1 MGSIYQYLVI
11 RWAATHPLSAL
22 QNVDMII
29 NGLAKGGFL
38 TMGTKR
44 VGLARTQALIENLK
58 RSLTLTGTT
67 ITGATLSGGTVS
79 GCTISGDSNVT
90 GGGVCAMAYSDA
102 GTVSQATGDYDATIA
117 LPANA
122 LILDMGFKVNTAIG
136 GTGSTGVKI
145 NVSFGTTASG
155 AELVTGVDVCNANS
169 SMAAG
174 AAMSVVAQNKGD
186 ASGAA
191 FGGIK
196 DAATLW
202 ASASRNIFMR
212 TTVAAGAQD
221 ADGEV
226 VAYVKYAII
235 NISS

>member
-1 MGSIYQYLVI
+1 
-11 RWAATHPLSAL
+11 
-22 QNVDMII
+22 
-29 NGLAKGGFL
+29 
-38 TMGTKR
+38 MGTKR
-44 VGLARTQALIENLK
+44 VGLARTQTLIENLK
-58 RSLTLTGTT
+58 RSLSLTGTT
-67 ITGATLSGGTVS
+67 MTGMTISNGTANS
-79 GCTISGDSNVT
+79 CTISGDSNVT
-90 GGGVCAMAYSDA
+90 GGGVCGMAYSDA
-102 GTVSQATGDYDATIA
+102 VTVSQATGNYDATIT

-145 NVSFGTTASG
+145 NIGFGTTASNYD
-155 AELVTGVDVCNANS
+155 LVVAVDVCNANS
-169 SMAAG
+169 AMAAG

-191 FGGIK
+191 FGGLK

-212 TTVAAGAQD
+212 TTVASGAQD

-226 VAYVKYAII
+226 VAYVKYAVI

>member
-1 MGSIYQYLVI
+1 MGGRRI
-11 RWAATHPLSAL
+11 
-22 QNVDMII
+22 
-29 NGLAKGGFL
+29 
-38 TMGTKR
+38 
-44 VGLARTQALIENLK
+44 GLARTQALIENLK
-58 RSLTLTGTT
+58 RTLGLSGTT
-67 ITGATLSGGTVS
+67 MTGITLSNGTVNS
-79 GCTISGDSNVT
+79 CTISGDSTVS
-90 GGGVCAMAYSDA
+90 GGGVCGMAYSDA
-102 GTVSQATGDYDATIA
+102 VTV
-117 LPANA
+117 A

-145 NVSFGTTASG
+145 NVSFGTTAAG

-226 VAYVKYAII
+226 VAYVKYAVID
-235 NISS
+235 ISS